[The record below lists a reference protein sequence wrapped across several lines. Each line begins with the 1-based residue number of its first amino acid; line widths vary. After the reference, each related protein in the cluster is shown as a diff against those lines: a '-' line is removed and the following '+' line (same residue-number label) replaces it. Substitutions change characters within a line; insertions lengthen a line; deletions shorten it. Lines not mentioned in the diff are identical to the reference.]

1 MWFSILFTIHCTS
14 YIFFVPIAI
23 CCEDV
28 YYLWISYPHFIHGS
42 MLQSTWKSFLEFNG
56 GNAEKKS
63 VFISLLS
70 QTTLHEITDSKAVL
84 ITESQ
89 GMSSY
94 LAGKRIDIE
103 LALSAYFKKSMR
115 VEFIIRQR
123 AKKKEQPLFNYEPP
137 IEDLFTRAGLNSR
150 YTFENFAVS
159 TSNNVAFAAAQAV
172 SKDPGRSYNPLFFYG
187 GVGVGKTH
195 LAHAAARTV
204 LEHNQESR
212 ILFCPGDRF
221 TNELIESI
229 QNKTTQQFRKKY
241 RTLHILIVDDIQFIA
256 GKQTVQEEFFHT
268 FNTIVGAGGQVILTS
283 DRPPHEIKNL
293 EDRLRSRFSG
303 GLIVDLQPPDFELRT
318 AILLI
323 KAKEKNIL
331 IQMEAAK
338 MVAEQITDTRAL
350 EGTLLSLYARTLG
363 KKDEI
368 DLEEI
373 DLYFQGS
380 NEKKLKRISPQDVLH
395 AVCSYYGIKP
405 TTIKGP
411 IRSDAIAFPR
421 QIIMYILRREL
432 HMKYGEIALTLKRKD
447 HTTVM
452 YAYEKIN
459 GLCMKDPLLK
469 DQIDRIVQS
478 LI

>member
-1 MWFSILFTIHCTS
+1 
-14 YIFFVPIAI
+14 
-23 CCEDV
+23 
-28 YYLWISYPHFIHGS
+28 
-42 MLQSTWKSFLEFNG
+42 MLPSTWKGFLEFYG
-56 GNAEKKS
+56 GHSIKNS
-63 VFISLLS
+63 ILLSLLN
-70 QTTLHEITDSKAVL
+70 QTTLHEVTDTKVVIVAASP
-84 ITESQ
+84 

-94 LAGKRIDIE
+94 FAGKRTEIE
-103 LALSAYFKKSMR
+103 LALSAYFKKSIHA
-115 VEFIIRQR
+115 EFIVKQST
-123 AKKKEQPLFNYEPP
+123 KKKDDPLLTYVPP
-137 IEDLFTRAGLNSR
+137 IEDLFGRAGLNSK
-150 YTFENFAVS
+150 YTFDNFAVS

-195 LAHAAARTV
+195 LAQAAARTV

-256 GKQTVQEEFFHT
+256 GKQTIQEEFFHT

-303 GLIVDLQPPDFELRT
+303 GLIVDLQPADFELRT

-323 KAKEKNIL
+323 KAKEKNIK
-331 IQMEAAK
+331 IQIEAAK
-338 MVAEQITDTRAL
+338 VVAEQITDSRAL
-350 EGTLLSLYARTLG
+350 EGTLLSLYARILG
-363 KKDEI
+363 KKEEI

-373 DLYFQGS
+373 DAYFQGTTD
-380 NEKKLKRISPQDVLH
+380 KKMKRVSPQDVIN
-395 AVCSYYGIKP
+395 AVCSYYGIKHS
-405 TTIKGP
+405 TIKSP
-411 IRSDAIAFPR
+411 IRSEAIAFPR
-421 QIIMYILRREL
+421 QIIMYILRKEL
-432 HMKYGEIALTLKRKD
+432 HMKYEEIALTLRRKD
-447 HTTVM
+447 HTTIM

-459 GLCMKDPLLK
+459 GLCMKDPTLQQ
-469 DQIDRIVQS
+469 QIDRVVQS
-478 LI
+478 LS

>member
-1 MWFSILFTIHCTS
+1 
-14 YIFFVPIAI
+14 
-23 CCEDV
+23 
-28 YYLWISYPHFIHGS
+28 
-42 MLQSTWKSFLEFNG
+42 MLQSTWKSFLEFN
-56 GNAEKKS
+56 S
-63 VFISLLS
+63 VNSPKNPIFFSLLN
-70 QTTLHEITDSKAVL
+70 QTTLHEITDSRVVL
-84 ITESQ
+84 VTDSP

-94 LAGKRIDIE
+94 LVGKRIDIE
-103 LALSAYFKKSMR
+103 LALSAYFKKSMH
-115 VEFIIRQR
+115 VEFIVRQK
-123 AKKKEQPLFNYEPP
+123 AKKKEEPLLNYEPP

-159 TSNNVAFAAAQAV
+159 TSNNIAFAAAQAV
-172 SKDPGRSYNPLFFYG
+172 SKDPGKSYNPLFFYG

-195 LAHAAARTV
+195 LAHAAARTF
-204 LEHNQESR
+204 LEQNQESK

-229 QNKTTQQFRKKY
+229 QNKTTQQFRKRY
-241 RTLHILIVDDIQFIA
+241 RTLQILIVDDIQFIA
-256 GKQTVQEEFFHT
+256 GKQTIQEEFFHT

-303 GLIVDLQPPDFELRT
+303 GLIVDLQPADFELRT
-318 AILLI
+318 AIILI
-323 KAKEKNIL
+323 KAREKNIK

-338 MVAEQITDTRAL
+338 AVAEQITDSRAL

-363 KKDEI
+363 KKEEI

-373 DLYFQGS
+373 ESYFQS
-380 NEKKLKRISPQDVLH
+380 ADDKKLRRISPQDVVH

-405 TTIKGP
+405 TIIKSP
-411 IRSDAIAFPR
+411 TRSDSIAFPR
-421 QIIMYILRREL
+421 QIIMYILRKEL
-432 HMKYGEIALTLKRKD
+432 HMKYEEIATTLKRKD

-452 YAYEKIN
+452 YAYQKIG
-459 GLCMKDPLLK
+459 GLCMKDPSLRE
-469 DQIDRIVQS
+469 QIDRIVQS

>member
-1 MWFSILFTIHCTS
+1 
-14 YIFFVPIAI
+14 
-23 CCEDV
+23 
-28 YYLWISYPHFIHGS
+28 
-42 MLQSTWKSFLEFNG
+42 MLQSTWKGFLEYFEEHST
-56 GNAEKKS
+56 GNP
-63 VFISLLS
+63 VFVSLLN
-70 QTTLHEITDSKAVL
+70 QTTLHEVTDSKVVIVTAS
-84 ITESQ
+84 T
-89 GMSSY
+89 GMSSFFI
-94 LAGKRIDIE
+94 AKRSDLE
-103 LALSAYFKKSMR
+103 LALSAYFKKSMH
-115 VEFIIRQR
+115 VEFTVKQQT
-123 AKKKEQPLFNYEPP
+123 KKKDEPLLRYEPP
-137 IEDLFTRAGLNSR
+137 IEDLFSRAGLNSK

-159 TSNNVAFAAAQAV
+159 TSNNIAFAAAQAV

-204 LEHNQESR
+204 LERNQESR

-256 GKQTVQEEFFHT
+256 GKQTIQEEFFHT

-283 DRPPHEIKNL
+283 DKPPHEIKNL

-303 GLIVDLQPPDFELRT
+303 GLIVDLQPADFELRT

-323 KAKEKNIL
+323 KAKEKNIS

-338 MVAEQITDTRAL
+338 AIAEQLTDSRAL
-350 EGTLLSLYARTLG
+350 EGTLLSLYARTIG
-363 KKDEI
+363 KKEEI

-373 DLYFQGS
+373 DAYFQRTI
-380 NEKKLKRISPQDVLH
+380 EKKLRRVSPQDIIH
-395 AVCSYYGIKP
+395 AVCAYHGIKP
-405 TTIKGP
+405 TVIKSP
-411 IRSDAIAFPR
+411 LRSDAIAFPR
-421 QIIMYILRREL
+421 QIIMYILRKEL
-432 HMKYGEIALTLKRKD
+432 HMKYEEIALTLRRKD

-459 GLCMKDPLLK
+459 SLCMKDPSLRE
-469 DQIDRIVQS
+469 QIDRIIQS
-478 LI
+478 LS

>member
-1 MWFSILFTIHCTS
+1 
-14 YIFFVPIAI
+14 
-23 CCEDV
+23 
-28 YYLWISYPHFIHGS
+28 
-42 MLQSTWKSFLEFNG
+42 MLQSTWKGFLEFYG
-56 GNAEKKS
+56 GHSTKNS
-63 VFISLLS
+63 VLLSLLN
-70 QTTLHEITDSKAVL
+70 QTTLHEVTDVKIVILVDSP
-84 ITESQ
+84 
-89 GMSSY
+89 GMSSFFV
-94 LAGKRIDIE
+94 GKRTDIE

-115 VEFIIRQR
+115 VEFIVKQHTKR
-123 AKKKEQPLFNYEPP
+123 KDEPLLRYEPP
-137 IEDLFTRAGLNSR
+137 IEDLFSRAGLNSK

-159 TSNNVAFAAAQAV
+159 SSNNVAFAAAQAV

-204 LEHNQESR
+204 LERNQDSR

-256 GKQTVQEEFFHT
+256 GKLTIQEEFFHT

-283 DRPPHEIKNL
+283 DKPPHEIKNL

-323 KAKEKNIL
+323 KAKEKNIS
-331 IQMEAAK
+331 IRIEAAK
-338 MVAEQITDTRAL
+338 VIAEQIKDSRAL
-350 EGTLLSLYARTLG
+350 EGTLLSLYARILG
-363 KKDEI
+363 KKEEI

-373 DLYFQGS
+373 DEYFQGTT
-380 NEKKLKRISPQDVLH
+380 EKKMKRVSPQDVIN
-395 AVCSYYGIKP
+395 AVCSYYGIKH
-405 TTIKGP
+405 TLIKSP

-421 QIIMYILRREL
+421 QIIMFILRKEL
-432 HMKYGEIALTLKRKD
+432 HMKYEEIAITLRRKD
-447 HTTVM
+447 HTTIM

-459 GLCMKDPLLK
+459 SLCMKDPSLQE
-469 DQIDRIVQS
+469 QIGRIVHS
-478 LI
+478 LS

>member
-1 MWFSILFTIHCTS
+1 M
-14 YIFFVPIAI
+14 FVPLAI

-28 YYLWISYPHFIHGS
+28 YYLWISYPHSIHGS
-42 MLQSTWKSFLEFNG
+42 MLQSTWKSFLEFTNG
-56 GNAEKKS
+56 GAEKKS
-63 VFISLLS
+63 VLVSLLS
-70 QTTLHEITDSKAVL
+70 QTSLHEITDSKAVL
-84 ITESQ
+84 ITDNP

-94 LAGKRIDIE
+94 LASLGKKIDIE
-103 LALSAYFKKSMR
+103 LALSAYFKKSMH
-115 VEFIIRQR
+115 VEFIVKQR
-123 AKKKEQPLFNYEPP
+123 AKKKEEPLFAYEPP
-137 IEDLFTRAGLNSR
+137 IEDLFTRVGLNSR

-195 LAHAAARTV
+195 LAHAAARTI

-229 QNKTTQQFRKKY
+229 QNKTTQQFRRKY
-241 RTLHILIVDDIQFIA
+241 RTLHVLIVDDIQFIA
-256 GKQTVQEEFFHT
+256 GKQTIQEEFFHT
-268 FNTIVGAGGQVILTS
+268 FNTIVGGGGQVILTS

-318 AILLI
+318 AIILI
-323 KAKEKNIL
+323 KAKEKNIK

-338 MVAEQITDTRAL
+338 VVAEQITDSRAL

-363 KKDEI
+363 RKEEI

-373 DLYFQGS
+373 DSYFQSAGD
-380 NEKKLKRISPQDVLH
+380 KKLKRVSPQDVIH

-405 TTIKGP
+405 TIIKSP
-411 IRSDAIAFPR
+411 FRSDAIAFPR
-421 QIIMYILRREL
+421 QIIMYILRKEL
-432 HMKYGEIALTLKRKD
+432 HMKYEEVALTLKRKD
-447 HTTVM
+447 HTTIM
-452 YAYEKIN
+452 YAYKKIN
-459 GLCMKDPLLK
+459 ALCMKDSSLR
-469 DQIDRIVQS
+469 DQIERIVQS
-478 LI
+478 LT

>member
-1 MWFSILFTIHCTS
+1 
-14 YIFFVPIAI
+14 
-23 CCEDV
+23 
-28 YYLWISYPHFIHGS
+28 
-42 MLQSTWKSFLEFNG
+42 MLQSTWKGFLEFYG
-56 GNAEKKS
+56 GHSTKNS
-63 VFISLLS
+63 VLLSLLN
-70 QTTLHEITDSKAVL
+70 QTSLHEVTDSKVV
-84 ITESQ
+84 IVTESQ

-94 LAGKRIDIE
+94 FAGKRMDIE
-103 LALSAYFKKSMR
+103 LALSAYFKKSMHI
-115 VEFIIRQR
+115 EFTIKQK
-123 AKKKEQPLFNYEPP
+123 AKKTEEPLLRYEPP
-137 IEDLFTRAGLNSR
+137 MEDLFSRAGLHSK

-159 TSNNVAFAAAQAV
+159 SSNNVAFAAAQAV

-195 LAHAAARTV
+195 LAQAAARTV
-204 LEHNQESR
+204 LERNQESR

-256 GKQTVQEEFFHT
+256 GKQTIQEEFFHT

-303 GLIVDLQPPDFELRT
+303 GLIVDLQPADFELRT

-323 KAKEKNIL
+323 KAKEKNIK

-338 MVAEQITDTRAL
+338 VVAEQIADSRAL
-350 EGTLLSLYARTLG
+350 EGTLLSLYARILG
-363 KKDEI
+363 KKEEI

-373 DLYFQGS
+373 DSYFQGTT
-380 NEKKLKRISPQDVLH
+380 EKKMRRVSPQDVIH
-395 AVCSYYGIKP
+395 AVCAYYGIKQ
-405 TTIKGP
+405 TSIKSP
-411 IRSDAIAFPR
+411 IRSEAIAFPR
-421 QIIMYILRREL
+421 QIIMYILRKEL
-432 HMKYGEIALTLKRKD
+432 HMKYEEIALTLKRKD
-447 HTTVM
+447 HTTIM

-459 GLCMKDPLLK
+459 SMCMKDPALSE
-469 DQIDRIVQS
+469 QIGRITQS
-478 LI
+478 LS

>member
-1 MWFSILFTIHCTS
+1 
-14 YIFFVPIAI
+14 
-23 CCEDV
+23 
-28 YYLWISYPHFIHGS
+28 

-56 GNAEKKS
+56 GSAEKKS

-123 AKKKEQPLFNYEPP
+123 AKKKEEPLLNYEPP
-137 IEDLFTRAGLNSR
+137 IEDLFARAGLNSR

-159 TSNNVAFAAAQAV
+159 TSNSVAFAAALAV

-204 LEHNQESR
+204 LERNQESR

-283 DRPPHEIKNL
+283 DRP
-293 EDRLRSRFSG
+293 
-303 GLIVDLQPPDFELRT
+303 RT
-318 AILLI
+318 
-323 KAKEKNIL
+323 K
-331 IQMEAAK
+331 
-338 MVAEQITDTRAL
+338 
-350 EGTLLSLYARTLG
+350 
-363 KKDEI
+363 
-368 DLEEI
+368 
-373 DLYFQGS
+373 
-380 NEKKLKRISPQDVLH
+380 
-395 AVCSYYGIKP
+395 
-405 TTIKGP
+405 
-411 IRSDAIAFPR
+411 
-421 QIIMYILRREL
+421 
-432 HMKYGEIALTLKRKD
+432 
-447 HTTVM
+447 
-452 YAYEKIN
+452 
-459 GLCMKDPLLK
+459 
-469 DQIDRIVQS
+469 
-478 LI
+478 

>member
-1 MWFSILFTIHCTS
+1 
-14 YIFFVPIAI
+14 
-23 CCEDV
+23 
-28 YYLWISYPHFIHGS
+28 
-42 MLQSTWKSFLEFNG
+42 MLQSTWNDFLEFYRNHSTP
-56 GNAEKKS
+56 KS
-63 VFISLLS
+63 VLVSLLN
-70 QTTLHEITDSKAVL
+70 QTTLHEVTDSKVVIVAA
-84 ITESQ
+84 SP

-94 LAGKRIDIE
+94 FLGKKTEIE
-103 LALSAYFKKSMR
+103 LMLSAYFKKSMHA
-115 VEFIIRQR
+115 EFIFKQSTKI
-123 AKKKEQPLFNYEPP
+123 KEEPLLRYEPP
-137 IEDLFTRAGLNSR
+137 IEDLFSRAGLNSK

-204 LEHNQESR
+204 LERNQESR

-256 GKQTVQEEFFHT
+256 GKQTIQEEFFHT

-283 DRPPHEIKNL
+283 DKPPHEIKNL

-303 GLIVDLQPPDFELRT
+303 GLIVDLQPADFELRT

-323 KAKEKNIL
+323 KAKEKNIA
-331 IQMEAAK
+331 IQIEAAK
-338 MVAEQITDTRAL
+338 VIAEQITDSRAL
-350 EGTLLSLYARTLG
+350 EGTLLSLYARTIG
-363 KKDEI
+363 KKEGI

-373 DLYFQGS
+373 DSYFQGTT
-380 NEKKLKRISPQDVLH
+380 EKKMRRVSPQDVIH
-395 AVCSYYGIKP
+395 AVCAYHGIKQ
-405 TTIKGP
+405 TTIKSP
-411 IRSDAIAFPR
+411 MRSDAIAFPR
-421 QIIMYILRREL
+421 QIIMYILRKEL
-432 HMKYGEIALTLKRKD
+432 HMKYEEIALTLRRKD
-447 HTTVM
+447 HTTIL

-459 GLCMKDPLLK
+459 GLCMKDPSLRE
-469 DQIDRIVQS
+469 QIDRIVQS
-478 LI
+478 LS